1 MSSTRPAQRFA
12 DIVKAADRVLS
23 KTEGVS
29 RETFE
34 AEWEIHWLAERGLA
48 IISEAAVK
56 LGAEA
61 EQRVPD
67 VPWASIRGMG
77 NFLRHEYDNVQ
88 VELIWTLIANGQ
100 LRALRDACAPHA
112 APRDA

>member
-1 MSSTRPAQRFA
+1 M
-12 DIVKAADRVLS
+12 KAADRVLG

-29 RETFE
+29 RDTF
-34 AEWEIHWLAERGLA
+34 
-48 IISEAAVK
+48 
-56 LGAEA
+56 EA

-88 VELIWTLIANGQ
+88 ADLIWTLIANGQ
-100 LRALRDACAPHA
+100 LRALRDACAPYA